1 MRNGGDKKVSQCFF
15 VKRIV
20 DSDARREYIGSV
32 ALGRVFWRYD
42 RTKSQPLTHRGLND
56 SVGVRRCEDEAV
68 SGHLRGVG
76 RFDCRWG
83 MTGWLA
89 GADYSGKLH
98 PYTGAAPTCPANWLL
113 GSTEMFFR
121 CKRRLKCGCSS
132 LTGCLPGVEA
142 EQPEQTRAALCG
154 FVKDNGKMYSP
165 APAPPPAPS
174 GRWSAGG
181 RNMRG
186 PPKSIC
192 GPRKYPAIHCHGPKC
207 LSHPRS
213 HFLLSHTTPLPHPQ
227 CQPGNP
233 LLPRRHT

>member
-1 MRNGGDKKVSQCFF
+1 MYNEVIKVSQCFF

-20 DSDARREYIGSV
+20 DSEARREYIGRA
-32 ALGRVFWRYD
+32 ALGRVFWRYN
-42 RTKSQPLTHRGLND
+42 RTGNFNQKPTSKTHRGLND

-132 LTGCLPGVEA
+132 LTGCLPEVEA
-142 EQPEQTRAALCG
+142 GPSRPALCG

-165 APAPPPAPS
+165 PPHHQLHLGDEVQVAEICAAHPNPSAVPESIRQFIATAPNVCPTLPRIFFSPP
-174 GRWSAGG
+174 
-181 RNMRG
+181 
-186 PPKSIC
+186 
-192 GPRKYPAIHCHGPKC
+192 
-207 LSHPRS
+207 
-213 HFLLSHTTPLPHPQ
+213 PLPHPH
-227 CQPGNP
+227 CHPGNP